1 MPQADT
7 LPQLLLQ
14 RALASPLGLAQRHKD
29 RGIWRESSWTDV
41 LTNVREFGLGLLE
54 LGLLPSNTVAIIGE
68 NEPEQFWA
76 EYAVQA
82 MRGKTVSIY
91 PDSTADEMRY
101 LVEDSETVL
110 IVAQD
115 QEQVDKAI
123 TVLEHVPSLLA
134 VIYWDDKGMWS
145 YKHPKLH
152 SFEAVLAL
160 GRQRESERPGEFEAS
175 VRSGKADDIAL
186 LSYTSGTTG
195 RPKGVI
201 FTHRFLFDNAERLR
215 RAVSL
220 KSGMRYLSYLSPAW
234 STEQILTSTL
244 GLTLPLVV
252 HFPESP
258 EEVLPNIRELAVE
271 LMFFSPR
278 QWESLASLV
287 QARMLDVG
295 PIRRAFYQWGLAMG
309 HRFNVARLEGRPI
322 PWWARLLYWP
332 ADIFVLRALRDNL
345 GLTDLQA
352 ALCGG
357 SSMAPDVFRM
367 FHAMGVPLRNIY
379 GSTEMGFYTCHQGST
394 FNLETV
400 GNWMACDPRFGPS
413 LEWQVTEEGE
423 LLVKGGSGFKGYYRK
438 PEESQERFSGE
449 WYRTGD
455 AVSVAENGELVFL
468 ERLKDLRQLRPGHK
482 YPPQYIE
489 TRLRFSP
496 FVREIMTVGGK
507 RHDFVTALVNID
519 SEVVGRWAEERNI
532 AFSTFTDLSQKRE
545 VLEIVRQEIVHIN
558 ELLPPNS
565 RVHRFANF
573 PKELDPDEGELTRTR
588 KLRREFLERRYA
600 ALIEGLYDAAA
611 RTVDCEIPVTYQDG
625 RQGVLRARVAL
636 TDVNAAGDKAV
647 SRLDVGYAP
656 ETRVRKVL

>member
-1 MPQADT
+1 MPQAET

-14 RALASPLGLAQRHKD
+14 RTAESPHGLAQRHKD

-41 LTNVREFGLGLLE
+41 LRNVREFGLGLLE
-54 LGLLPSNTVAIIGE
+54 LGLSPGNTVAIIGE

-82 MRGKTVSIY
+82 MHGKTVSIY
-91 PDSTADEMRY
+91 PDSTADEMQY

-115 QEQVDKAI
+115 QEQVDKAMA
-123 TVLEHVPSLLA
+123 VLQRVPSVRA

-145 YKHPKLH
+145 YTHPKLR
-152 SFEAVLAL
+152 SFAAVLAL
-160 GRQRESERPGEFEAS
+160 GRRRESGRPGEFEES
-175 VRSGKADDIAL
+175 VGSGRADDIAL

-201 FTHRFLFDNAERLR
+201 VTHRYLFDNAERLG
-215 RAVSL
+215 RAVGL
-220 KSGMRYLSYLSPAW
+220 KPGMRYLSYLSPAW
-234 STEQILTSTL
+234 VTEQVLTATL
-244 GLTLPLVV
+244 GLTMPLVV

-258 EEVLPNIRELAVE
+258 EQVLANIRELAVE

-295 PIRRAFYQWGLAMG
+295 PIRRAFYRWGLRIG
-309 HRFNVARLEGRPI
+309 HRVNVARLEGRPI
-322 PWWARLLYWP
+322 AWWARALYWP
-332 ADIFVLRALRDNL
+332 ADALVLRALRDNL
-345 GLTDLQA
+345 GLTDLRV
-352 ALCGG
+352 ALSGG
-357 SSMAPDVFRM
+357 SAMAPDVFRM

-379 GSTEMGFYTCHQGST
+379 GSTEMGFFTCHQGST

-400 GNWMACDPRFGPS
+400 GSWLTCDPRYGAP
-413 LEWQVTEEGE
+413 LEWQVSEEGE
-423 LLVKGGSGFKGYYRK
+423 LFVKGGSGFRGYYRK
-438 PEESQERFSGE
+438 PEETRERFRGK

-455 AVSVAENGELVFL
+455 AVSVADNAELVFL
-468 ERLKDLRQLRPGHK
+468 ERLKDLRQLRSGHK

-496 FVREIMTVGGK
+496 FVREIMTVGGE
-507 RHDFVTALVNID
+507 RYDFVTALVNID
-519 SEVVGRWAEERNI
+519 SEVVSRWAEERNI
-532 AFSTFTDLSQKRE
+532 AFSTFTDLSQKPE
-545 VLEIVRQEIVHIN
+545 VLEIVRQEIIHIN

-565 RVHRFANF
+565 RVHRFADF

-600 ALIEGLYDAAA
+600 ALIEGLYDATA
-611 RTVDCEIPVTYQDG
+611 RSVDCEIPITYQDG
-625 RQGVLRARVAL
+625 RQGVLRARVVL
-636 TDVNAAGDKAV
+636 TDVNAAGDAAV
-647 SRLDVGYAP
+647 PGLAAGSAP
-656 ETRVRKVL
+656 EPKVRRVL